1 MLFYFKSFISFKGMK
16 KYIALGVFLNLFF
29 FKTMAQTD
37 STARILQEIT
47 VSGIRESLVKET
59 SLNISSISVDK
70 MRENGSFNVADAL
83 AKLPG
88 VSQMNTGVGISKPV
102 IRGMYGSRV
111 QAVLSGLRFDNQ
123 QWQDEHGLGLSDV
136 GIDRIEIIK
145 GPAALL
151 YGSEA
156 VGGILNILEE
166 KPAAAN
172 TEEKDLNTR
181 FFSNTYGLYIDYG
194 FKKATID
201 RNKSF
206 RFGLNTN
213 ADYTDGNNKRVLNSR
228 FGGLY
233 AKAGWG
239 KNRNKWISQNHF
251 SSSFDT
257 FGFITDDNQNA
268 KTLDGR
274 QSRSMD
280 GPHHL
285 VFLNILGSQNTFSLK
300 SSTIKFNAGFQSN
313 LRLED
318 EGGSKISLSMLLSSV
333 LYNFQWLKTVG
344 NTTYIIGN
352 NSIFENNH
360 NFGSRIIIPDAN
372 MFETGFAAF
381 MKNNIGKIILE
392 SGVGTSIRNIHTVLT
407 RGVNTPDREIQPFN
421 KWQNALN
428 GSFGITYN
436 PLPVLNF
443 KVNASSGFRSGN
455 LAELSSNGLHEGTLR
470 WEVGDPNMKIEQN
483 FQVEGSINISHSFI
497 GFGINLFNNAFK
509 NYIYLAPT
517 GKDYFGFQVFNYRQY
532 AAVLRGGEATFTLN
546 PIPQIHYES
555 AFSTVVGHLSGG
567 QYLPFIPADKWR
579 NELRFTST
587 PSVKKLQNYFL
598 SASIDYYFKQNK
610 AAQFETTTEAYYLI
624 NAGLGGQFVS
634 KSKGIKWSVMC
645 NNLLNKTYY
654 DHLSRFKP
662 YGIYN
667 IGRNVAVNV
676 HIPLSKIVTAV
687 TPRF

>member
-1 MLFYFKSFISFKGMK
+1 MNKSLIVGLS
-16 KYIALGVFLNLFF
+16 LSLWCLNV
-29 FKTMAQTD
+29 TAQMD
-37 STARILQEIT
+37 STAHVLQEIT
-47 VSGIRESLVKET
+47 ISGIRESPVKET
-59 SLNISSISVDK
+59 SLNISSVSVDK

-111 QAVLSGLRFDNQ
+111 QTVLSGLRFDNQ

-166 KPAAAN
+166 KPAIAN
-172 TEEKDLNTR
+172 THERDLNTR

-194 FKKATID
+194 FKKATTE

-233 AKAGWG
+233 AKGGWG
-239 KNRNKWISQNHF
+239 KNRTQWISQNHF

-257 FGFITDDNQNA
+257 FGFITDDNQTA
-268 KTLDGR
+268 KTPDGR

-285 VFLNILGSQNTFSLK
+285 VFLNILGSQNTLSLK
-300 SSTIKFNAGFQSN
+300 SSTLKLNAGFQSN

-318 EGGSKISLSMLLSSV
+318 EGGSKISLSMLLSSA
-333 LYNFQWLKTVG
+333 LYNLQWLKTVG
-344 NTTYIIGN
+344 NTTFILGN

-360 NFGSRIIIPDAN
+360 NFGSRIIIPNAN

-381 MKNNIGKIILE
+381 MKNNIGKIIIE
-392 SGVGTSIRNIHTVLT
+392 SGIGTSIRNIHTVLT
-407 RGVNTPDREIQPFN
+407 RGVNTPEREIQPFN

-428 GSFGITYN
+428 GSFGIAYN
-436 PLPVLNF
+436 PLPILNF
-443 KVNASSGFRSGN
+443 KLNASSGFRSGN

-470 WEVGDPNMKIEQN
+470 WEVGDPNMKVEQN
-483 FQVEGSINISHSFI
+483 FQVEASMNLSNSFV
-497 GFGINLFNNAFK
+497 GFGVNVFNNAFK
-509 NYIYLAPT
+509 NYIYLAPM
-517 GKDYFGFQVFNYRQY
+517 GKDYLGFQVFNYRQY
-532 AAVLRGGEATFTLN
+532 AAVLRGGEATFMLS
-546 PIPQIHYES
+546 PMPHIRYES

-567 QYLPFIPADKWR
+567 QYLPFIPSDKWH
-579 NELRFTST
+579 NEIRYTST
-587 PSVKKLQNYFL
+587 PSVASSLAMTSKPNMYWL
-598 SASIDYYFKQNK
+598 SASIDHYFKQNK
-610 AAQFETTTEAYYLI
+610 AAQFETATDAYYLI
-624 NAGLGGQFVS
+624 NAGLGGNIIL
-634 KSKGIKWSVMC
+634 KSKVIKWSVMC
-645 NNLLNKTYY
+645 NNLLNKAYY

-667 IGRNVAVNV
+667 IGRNVAVNI
-676 HIPLSKIVTAV
+676 HIPLA
-687 TPRF
+687 P

>member
-1 MLFYFKSFISFKGMK
+1 MTKSVIVGLSLSLWCLE
-16 KYIALGVFLNLFF
+16 I
-29 FKTMAQTD
+29 TAQTD

-47 VSGIRESLVKET
+47 VSGIRESSVKET
-59 SLNISSISVDK
+59 SLNISSISVEK
-70 MRENGSFNVADAL
+70 MRESGSFNVADAL

-136 GIDRIEIIK
+136 GIDRIELIK

-166 KPAAAN
+166 KPAVAN
-172 TEEKDLNTR
+172 TQERDLNTR
-181 FFSNTYGLYIDYG
+181 FFSNTYGLYVDYG

-201 RNKSF
+201 RHQSF

-213 ADYTDGNNKRVLNSR
+213 ADYTDGNRKRVLNSR

-233 AKAGWG
+233 AKTGWG
-239 KNRNKWISQNHF
+239 KTGARWISQNHF

-285 VFLNILGSQNTFSLK
+285 VFLNILGSQNTLSLK
-300 SSTIKFNAGFQSN
+300 SSTIKLNAGFQSN

-318 EGGSKISLSMLLSSV
+318 EGGSKISLSMLLSSA
-333 LYNFQWLKTVG
+333 LYNLQWLKTVG
-344 NTTYIIGN
+344 NTTFILGN

-381 MKNNIGKIILE
+381 MKHNAGKFVFE
-392 SGVGTSIRNIHTVLT
+392 TGVGASIRNIHTVLT

-428 GSFGITYN
+428 GSLGIAYN

-443 KVNASSGFRSGN
+443 KLNASTGFRSGN

-470 WEVGDPNMKIEQN
+470 WEVGDPNMKVEQN
-483 FQVEGSINISHSFI
+483 FQVEASVNMSNSFV
-497 GFGINLFNNAFK
+497 GFGVNVFNNAFN
-509 NYIYLAPT
+509 NYIFLAPT
-517 GKDYFGFQVFNYRQY
+517 GKDYLGFQVFNYRQY
-532 AAVLRGGEATFTLN
+532 AAVLRGGEATFMLN
-546 PIPQIHYES
+546 PIPQIHVES
-555 AFSTVVGHLSGG
+555 AFSTVIGHLSGG
-567 QYLPFIPADKWR
+567 QYLPFIPANKWH
-579 NELRFTST
+579 NEIRFTST
-587 PSVKKLQNYFL
+587 PSVKRLKNYFL
-598 SASIDYYFKQNK
+598 TAGIDSYFKQNK
-610 AAQFETTTEAYYLI
+610 PAQFETLTDAYYLI
-624 NAGLGGQFVS
+624 NAGLGGNIIS
-634 KSKGIKWSVMC
+634 KLKIIKWSVMC
-645 NNLLNKTYY
+645 NNLLNKVYY

-662 YGIYN
+662 YSIYN

-676 HIPLSKIVTAV
+676 HIPLSKSVKLV
-687 TPRF
+687 NPKF